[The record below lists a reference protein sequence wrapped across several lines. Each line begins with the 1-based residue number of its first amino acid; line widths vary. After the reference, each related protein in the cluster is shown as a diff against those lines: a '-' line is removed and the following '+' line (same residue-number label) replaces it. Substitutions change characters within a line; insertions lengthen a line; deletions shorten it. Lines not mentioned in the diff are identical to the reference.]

1 MWICTACN
9 QLGQGM
15 QQVLLGW
22 LIFDMTDS
30 SAMVGVLFAVR
41 SAPNLFVGLAA
52 GSFADWLDRR
62 SLMRVSVGGMA
73 LVALVM
79 AALLF
84 TGSLRVWELML
95 SAFLLGGLQA
105 FHMAARQA
113 YAYDIVGPSAAV
125 NGIALIT
132 MAQRIGGIIGAV
144 LAGVLIHVW
153 GPGTAFVAMAAA
165 YTLGTLGLLR
175 LRYPGES
182 APIEKQPVLE
192 NLRSY
197 FKELRSNRTLLSLIV
212 TTGAAEVVGFSHQAI
227 LPVLARDVLHIGALG
242 LGVLTA
248 FRFLGGALGV
258 VIIAALGGI
267 QRRGLLLLAILAMF
281 GVSQMLLSRAPGFE
295 IALLLVM
302 LVNSMGSATDIL
314 HHTLLQLSV
323 PNEQRGRA
331 MGSWIMG
338 TGMAPVGHLEIGYV
352 ATVASARIALLT
364 NGIALAALAVLMLL
378 AMPRIRRL

>member
-1 MWICTACN
+1 M
-9 QLGQGM
+9 
-15 QQVLLGW
+15 
-22 LIFDMTDS
+22 
-30 SAMVGVLFAVR
+30 
-41 SAPNLFVGLAA
+41 
-52 GSFADWLDRR
+52 
-62 SLMRVSVGGMA
+62 
-73 LVALVM
+73 
-79 AALLF
+79 
-84 TGSLRVWELML
+84 
-95 SAFLLGGLQA
+95 
-105 FHMAARQA
+105 
-113 YAYDIVGPSAAV
+113 
-125 NGIALIT
+125 
-132 MAQRIGGIIGAV
+132 
-144 LAGVLIHVW
+144 
-153 GPGTAFVAMAAA
+153 
-165 YTLGTLGLLR
+165 
-175 LRYPGES
+175 
-182 APIEKQPVLE
+182 
-192 NLRSY
+192 
-197 FKELRSNRTLLSLIV
+197 
-212 TTGAAEVVGFSHQAI
+212 
-227 LPVLARDVLHIGALG
+227 
-242 LGVLTA
+242 LTA